1 MGNGTPKRGSHHT
14 KYAISSPALNTPCL
28 VRKQK
33 PESLNEALVKSPKD
47 MLLFSKKARQVDYK
61 PCTLK
66 EYRESKP
73 TGYVELGKLQPDLYT
88 DELVAKVM
96 YVLPKTCSRTLLCI
110 YTIERSLLYRVSSRQ
125 QYLGQRVRK
134 TFQKHAYTA
143 FFLCDEKFE
152 NQRGFNAPPDPR
164 HASQPLSLT
173 TFPNACTKN
182 AARQRRANQ
191 GVFRQPPQDQL

>member
-1 MGNGTPKRGSHHT
+1 MLVPNC
-14 KYAISSPALNTPCL
+14 SS
-28 VRKQK
+28 RQQK

-96 YVLPKTCSRTLLCI
+96 RSAVVLTRCSSTTLLC
-110 YTIERSLLYRVSSRQ
+110 Y
-125 QYLGQRVRK
+125 
-134 TFQKHAYTA
+134 
-143 FFLCDEKFE
+143 
-152 NQRGFNAPPDPR
+152 
-164 HASQPLSLT
+164 
-173 TFPNACTKN
+173 
-182 AARQRRANQ
+182 
-191 GVFRQPPQDQL
+191 